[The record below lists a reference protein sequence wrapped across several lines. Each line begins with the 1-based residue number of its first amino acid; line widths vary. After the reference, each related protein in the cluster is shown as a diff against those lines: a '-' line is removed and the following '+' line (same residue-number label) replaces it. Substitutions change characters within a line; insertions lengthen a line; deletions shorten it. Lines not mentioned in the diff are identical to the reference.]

1 MRTCEACEAELGP
14 WEDGIC
20 PVLLRMRRPL
30 ASLNNADAAV
40 LVLEGSDVP
49 LSVYDIERGIA
60 RELGKSVNRG
70 SLNVSL
76 ANDMRF
82 CWAGRGI
89 YGLFRHGL
97 IPGPRHL
104 AGIGRF
110 FIYSYGSSIALADL
124 EFVMKYAG
132 YSFTSASLT
141 RALTDDDDVYWPTW
155 SECDV
160 HRSPS
165 ATHELRRTGIAPD
178 HQTFLDLAER
188 CRETIFAG
196 FDERERRL
204 AGESL

>member
-1 MRTCEACEAELGP
+1 MRTCDTCEAELGP
-14 WEDGIC
+14 WENGTC
-20 PVLLRMRRPL
+20 PVFRRQRRPS
-30 ASLNNADAAV
+30 APLNNADAAV

-49 LSVYDIERGIA
+49 LSVYDIQRGIT
-60 RELGKSVNRG
+60 RELGQTVNRG

-97 IPGPRHL
+97 VPGPRNL

-110 FIYSYGSSIALADL
+110 FIHSHGSAITLADL

-132 YSFTSASLT
+132 YNFTRSSLT
-141 RALTDDDDVYWPTW
+141 RALTDDPDVYWPTW

-160 HRSPS
+160 HRSPG
-165 ATHELRRTGIAPD
+165 ATYQLRCTGIAPE
-178 HQTFLDLAER
+178 HQTFLALIER
-188 CRETIFAG
+188 CRDTIFAG
-196 FDERERRL
+196 LDERERRL
-204 AGESL
+204 AGEK

>member
-14 WEDGIC
+14 WEHGTC
-20 PVLLRMRRPL
+20 PVLRRLRRPS
-30 ASLNNADAAV
+30 ATLNNADAAV

-60 RELGKSVNRG
+60 RELGKTVNRG

-97 IPGPRHL
+97 IPGPRNL

-110 FIYSYGSSIALADL
+110 FIYSYGSPIALADL

-141 RALTDDDDVYWPTW
+141 RALTDDGDVYWPTW
-155 SECDV
+155 SQCDV

-165 ATHELRRTGIAPD
+165 ATHDLRRTGIAPD
-178 HQTFLDLAER
+178 HQTFLALAER

-204 AGESL
+204 PSGP